1 MRESSEDEK
10 IHIAISDKVSE
21 SSLNTIRSQTMT
33 NVAVLL
39 VFKKKKSRV
48 FSPHSLCSCI
58 SLISFESDSAN
69 EKKSLLFALLLV
81 KHPSLK

>member
-21 SSLNTIRSQTMT
+21 SSLNTIKSRTMT

-39 VFKKKKSRV
+39 VFKKKKSSV

-58 SLISFESDSAN
+58 SLISFESNSAN
-69 EKKSLLFALLLV
+69 EKSLLFALLLV

>member
-21 SSLNTIRSQTMT
+21 SSLNTIKSRTMT

-39 VFKKKKSRV
+39 VFKKKNQV
-48 FSPHSLCSCI
+48 CFH
-58 SLISFESDSAN
+58 LIVC
-69 EKKSLLFALLLV
+69 ALV
-81 KHPSLK
+81 